1 MQFRQEFTSSDAVFP
16 KKNVYIIRKVHII
29 VFNPGNEFFM
39 ENEKK
44 LKVGVIGV
52 GALGRHHARLYAQ
65 SPNAEVVGIF
75 DVQPETAERVGNEFN
90 LKVFPDWRHLA
101 EQCDALSVAVP
112 ANFHAVTTLPLLEM
126 GKHVLVEKPIAAS
139 VEEAEAMVQCA
150 AKHNVVLAVGHVE
163 RFNPAMDFL
172 EKYASNT
179 RFVEAHR
186 LAQYPPPRP
195 GLPRRG
201 TEVSVVLDLMI
212 HDIDLVL
219 RMIPAEVERF
229 DVVGIP
235 VLSKTEDIVNARIK
249 FKNGSCASLT
259 ASRVS
264 QEPMRRFRVF
274 QEDSY
279 ISMDYGKHF
288 GMVLKRNRIGLARKD
303 VNLDEKNALAAEL
316 EDFIAAVN
324 NSIRTG
330 TVCRPKVPGEQGLQ
344 ALKLAVAIQDE
355 ARRYNDQYGFKFA
368 PCTAGE
374 LN

>member
-274 QEDSY
+274 QEDS
-279 ISMDYGKHF
+279 
-288 GMVLKRNRIGLARKD
+288 
-303 VNLDEKNALAAEL
+303 
-316 EDFIAAVN
+316 
-324 NSIRTG
+324 
-330 TVCRPKVPGEQGLQ
+330 
-344 ALKLAVAIQDE
+344 
-355 ARRYNDQYGFKFA
+355 
-368 PCTAGE
+368 
-374 LN
+374 

>member
-1 MQFRQEFTSSDAVFP
+1 MESD
-16 KKNVYIIRKVHII
+16 N
-29 VFNPGNEFFM
+29 
-39 ENEKK
+39 K

-65 SPNAEVVGIF
+65 SPNAEMVGIF
-75 DVQPETAERVGNEFN
+75 DVQSETAAKVGEEFS
-90 LKVFPDWRHLA
+90 LPIFSDWRELA
-101 EQCDALSVAVP
+101 EKCDALSVAVP
-112 ANFHAVTTLPLLEM
+112 ADFHASTTIPLLEM
-126 GKHVLVEKPIAAS
+126 GKHVLVEKPI
-139 VEEAEAMVQCA
+139 EANLELAEKMVA
-150 AKHNVVLAVGHVE
+150 TAKKNNVVLAVGHVE

-172 EKYASNT
+172 EKYAANT
-179 RFVEAHR
+179 RFIEAHR

-201 TEVSVVLDLMI
+201 TEVSVVVDLMI

-219 RMIPAEVERF
+219 TMVDSDVERF

-274 QEDSY
+274 QENCY
-279 ISMDYGKHF
+279 ISMDYGKRF
-288 GMVLKRNRIGLARKD
+288 GMVLKRNRIGLARRD

-316 EDFIAAVN
+316 EDFILAVN
-324 NSIRTG
+324 KTKFTG
-330 TVCRPKVPGEQGLQ
+330 KLCDAKVSGDAGLR
-344 ALKLAVAIQDE
+344 ALRLAIAIEEE
-355 ARRYNDQYGFKFA
+355 ARRYNNQYGFTFA
-368 PCTAGE
+368 PCTPDE